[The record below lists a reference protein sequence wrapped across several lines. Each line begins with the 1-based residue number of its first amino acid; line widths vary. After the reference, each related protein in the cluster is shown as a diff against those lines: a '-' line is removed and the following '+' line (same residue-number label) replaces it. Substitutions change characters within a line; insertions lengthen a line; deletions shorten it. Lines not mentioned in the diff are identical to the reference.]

1 MRKKSYRNLK
11 INEIFYN
18 KKHNIDLNKK
28 LKIPR
33 IINSN
38 SSINNINLH
47 NDKTEIS
54 NNNINN
60 NIRNLP
66 FKTKIIKILSEREK
80 SSNRNEKN
88 KNKNKFYKKLSYN
101 RIKTENDQFFKDN
114 SHNLSKNEKI
124 EKKEKNEN
132 KYFIQSYQEFKRK
145 KIKQVMSPRN
155 EKKEIIKKN
164 SFSHK
169 KAKELLSDEKEKE
182 IIVNK
187 TINELDYKK
196 MENNNLVNL
205 KSKKGIFTFNTFL
218 KNKNMKE
225 NKNENEMDL
234 ESEKKFFDNRLKEK
248 LKIKF
253 IGQCK
258 NVKNEHSGNNTTREI
273 KNKNNNII
281 LLNFR
286 SDKRKILLNQ
296 NRISTSID
304 KDISARNGA
313 LKILE
318 LLRKQRSEKIIL
330 KQKQKEK
337 EDKVKL
343 NKKNKIKE
351 KITKKDIISG
361 EKNNKNQKINI
372 SNNNII
378 INEDKQNINI
388 IENKEK
394 NNKNIE
400 KIEINNKNDNENK
413 SIDKEH
419 HSNKKSIFN
428 EIIEEIKQEKNYI
441 QKIVHRKLIEG
452 VHELKKNKS
461 FNYGNKRY
469 NTETFNELSIKTFKN
484 QNTILYNIYKENNN
498 NQNNE
503 DNTLNINIYQKLVTD
518 KKDKNNNRYLNI
530 NLDNYKKR
538 QKSYE
543 KYKTYTNSN
552 LNNDSN
558 DEYNNK
564 IKNENHRVKIKKIK
578 LDKLR
583 NKMQSKNSNS
593 FKGEN
598 ININLN
604 LNNKIIN
611 INNTQK
617 IYIPKKVSITKRPSF
632 EMMSIPI
639 FYSHS
644 PDFKNNSLGP
654 SIYSKN
660 EEFSNSTYINNIKP
674 FNEIKIND
682 LYKTKNYNRANT
694 FNNINSIIINSN
706 KNTLNN
712 NLNTSIKSINI
723 NTTNINI
730 KEKNKSIL
738 YSKAKIKRMDD
749 TSFKQNLS
757 TSRCKTIKYVKKSNN
772 KFERVGSR
780 KKLSSNKVLKIQ
792 EMKYGGLNK
801 RYSDKNI
808 NNLDKTQPIYFDL
821 KSPFIKQNSFVKY
834 RTYFSSDIDDLPN
847 INLKDCKNQNEM
859 NISKLYSNNIEDHD
873 DTLSSKKFNTNISKL
888 AYNSSYDKI
897 INNITSTDDIIN
909 ENNDLKF
916 EQILNLLIFEDLLII
931 EDKLNM
937 VLIALEKGNKTS
949 EECFDLWNYFFS
961 SGLKSKLEQIF
972 KYFIKE
978 SENMKYFVNYS
989 LIFLM
994 ICYDF
999 AVNSITI
1006 DIDNNFSL
1014 NEIGQVI
1021 YTNLLIIINLIKS
1034 RISFENKD
1042 NYNIRLIELSK
1053 IEIKIKNKLSNID
1066 NDYLFIKEI
1075 LTSNNNLLI
1084 KRITSIIESN
1094 IINNISNLKYNS
1106 EFFTKIKNS
1115 SLDDFNNFFLENIL
1129 KEDYIGCSILATTY
1143 LKRKENF
1150 IQALVPYLRAP
1161 NKKKYSLVL
1170 DLDETLI
1177 HFKVNKDENGEGV
1190 LKLRPGVFSF
1200 LEKIREFYEVIL
1212 FTEASEAYAKL
1223 MMEAFSNKDNKILFD
1238 YKLYRQH
1245 TIIIGQ
1251 DFIKDL
1257 SRIGRPLDKTII
1269 IDNIAQNFKMQKSN
1283 GILIKPFLG
1292 EDQNDQALNDLIP
1305 ILTNIARDEIDV
1317 RNGLMKYRDEILTK
1331 ISSNLFRRNKNK

>member
-1 MRKKSYRNLK
+1 M
-11 INEIFYN
+11 
-18 KKHNIDLNKK
+18 
-28 LKIPR
+28 
-33 IINSN
+33 
-38 SSINNINLH
+38 
-47 NDKTEIS
+47 
-54 NNNINN
+54 
-60 NIRNLP
+60 
-66 FKTKIIKILSEREK
+66 
-80 SSNRNEKN
+80 
-88 KNKNKFYKKLSYN
+88 
-101 RIKTENDQFFKDN
+101 
-114 SHNLSKNEKI
+114 
-124 EKKEKNEN
+124 
-132 KYFIQSYQEFKRK
+132 
-145 KIKQVMSPRN
+145 
-155 EKKEIIKKN
+155 
-164 SFSHK
+164 
-169 KAKELLSDEKEKE
+169 
-182 IIVNK
+182 
-187 TINELDYKK
+187 
-196 MENNNLVNL
+196 
-205 KSKKGIFTFNTFL
+205 
-218 KNKNMKE
+218 
-225 NKNENEMDL
+225 
-234 ESEKKFFDNRLKEK
+234 
-248 LKIKF
+248 
-253 IGQCK
+253 
-258 NVKNEHSGNNTTREI
+258 
-273 KNKNNNII
+273 
-281 LLNFR
+281 
-286 SDKRKILLNQ
+286 
-296 NRISTSID
+296 
-304 KDISARNGA
+304 
-313 LKILE
+313 E
-318 LLRKQRSEKIIL
+318 LLRKQKSEKIIL

-337 EDKVKL
+337 EDKEKL
-343 NKKNKIKE
+343 NKKNKNKE
-351 KITKKDIISG
+351 KITKMEINLE
-361 EKNNKNQKINI
+361 EKNNKEQKINLD
-372 SNNNII
+372 NNNI
-378 INEDKQNINI
+378 NIEEKKNIDNFESRERVI
-388 IENKEK
+388 IEKNKNIENEVI
-394 NNKNIE
+394 NNDNIE
-400 KIEINNKNDNENK
+400 KIEINNMNNDENK
-413 SIDKEH
+413 SMDKEH
-419 HSNKKSIFN
+419 LSNKKSIFN
-428 EIIEEIKQEKNYI
+428 KILEEVKQEKNYI
-441 QKIVHRKLIEG
+441 QKIIHRKLIEG
-452 VHELKKNKS
+452 VHELKKNQS
-461 FNYGNKRY
+461 LNNSNRRY
-469 NTETFNELSIKTFKN
+469 NTETFNDLSIKTFKN
-484 QNTILYNIYKENNN
+484 QNSILYNIYRENN
-498 NQNNE
+498 NQNE
-503 DNTLNINIYQKLVTD
+503 DNTYNINIYQKIVTD
-518 KKDKNNNRYLNI
+518 KKDRHNNRYLNI
-530 NLDNYKKR
+530 NLDNFQNRK
-538 QKSYE
+538 KSYE
-543 KYKTYTNSN
+543 KYKTYSNSN
-552 LNNDSN
+552 LNNESN
-558 DEYNNK
+558 DEFNNK
-564 IKNENHRVKIKKIK
+564 IRNENHRVTIKKIK
-578 LDKLR
+578 LDKLK
-583 NKMQSKNSNS
+583 NKMQKKNSNN

-611 INNTQK
+611 IHNSQK

-644 PDFKNNSLGP
+644 PDFKNNSICP
-654 SIYSKN
+654 SLYSKN
-660 EEFSNSTYINNIKP
+660 EEFSNSTYISNIKP
-674 FNEIKIND
+674 FNEIQNND
-682 LYKTKNYNRANT
+682 IYNAKNYNRTNN
-694 FNNINSIIINSN
+694 FNNINSIIISNN

-723 NTTNINI
+723 NTTNINC
-730 KEKNKSIL
+730 KEKEKDKNIL
-738 YSKAKIKRMDD
+738 YSKVKIKRMGD
-749 TSFKQNLS
+749 TSFKKNLS

-772 KFERVGSR
+772 KFERVESR
-780 KKLSSNKVLKIQ
+780 KRLSNNKVLKIQ
-792 EMKYGGLNK
+792 EMKYGISNK
-801 RYSDKNI
+801 KNSDEQI

-821 KSPFIKQNSFVKY
+821 KSPSIKHNSFAKY
-834 RTYFSSDIDDLPN
+834 RTYFSSDLDDLPN
-847 INLKDCKNQNEM
+847 INLKDYKKQNEN

-937 VLIALEKGNKTS
+937 VLIVLEKGNKTS

-978 SENMKYFVNYS
+978 SENMKYFINYS
-989 LIFLM
+989 LAFLI

-1094 IINNISNLKYNS
+1094 IINNISNQKYNS
-1106 EFFTKIKNS
+1106 AFFTKLKTS
-1115 SLDDFNNFFLENIL
+1115 SLDDFNSFFLENIL
-1129 KEDYIGCSILATTY
+1129 REDYIGCSILATTY
-1143 LKRKENF
+1143 LKKKENF
-1150 IQALVPYLRAP
+1150 VQALVPYLRAP
-1161 NKKKYSLVL
+1161 NKKNYSLVL

-1200 LEKIREFYEVIL
+1200 LEKIREFYEIIL

-1292 EDQNDQALNDLIP
+1292 EDQNDQALYDLIP

-1331 ISSNLFRRNKNK
+1331 ISSNLFRRKKIK